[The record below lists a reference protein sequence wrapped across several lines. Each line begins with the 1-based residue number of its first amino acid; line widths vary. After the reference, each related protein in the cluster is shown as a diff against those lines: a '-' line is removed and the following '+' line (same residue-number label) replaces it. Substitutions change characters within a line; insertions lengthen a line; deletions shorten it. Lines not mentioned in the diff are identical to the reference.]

1 VQNRALVFD
10 AGINRDLQVATGITE
25 TSYKSARL
33 KTKGVKS
40 SCVLV
45 KLAVINDTIRG
56 SMQDGD
62 SHSEAPR
69 ACVICRRPVVE
80 WILKLTVEDTAG
92 YRHEGLVCPNCG
104 VKLRLSSEKIRDL
117 QIDPWVH
124 EAVARVL
131 RGKDRGEE

>member
-1 VQNRALVFD
+1 VRNRALESD
-10 AGINRDLQVATGITE
+10 AGINRDLEVATGFKKHRIRARGLRQKA
-25 TSYKSARL
+25 KSNRL
-33 KTKGVKS
+33 VVVKVNANS
-40 SCVLV
+40 DR
-45 KLAVINDTIRG
+45 IG

-69 ACVICRRPVVE
+69 ACVICRRPAVE
-80 WILKLTVEDTAG
+80 WILKLTVEDPAG